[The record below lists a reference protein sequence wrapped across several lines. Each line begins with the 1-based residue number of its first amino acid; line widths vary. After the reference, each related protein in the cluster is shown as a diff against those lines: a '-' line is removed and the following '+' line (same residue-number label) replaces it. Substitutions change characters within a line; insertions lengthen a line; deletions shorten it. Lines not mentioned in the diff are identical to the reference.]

1 MRTSLYSIL
10 CIVVRLGAV
19 WLAVGLIAGLPATLD
34 LLRSTEP
41 AGAGGVLF
49 AQAIGLLFAAAL
61 WLYPGMLA
69 RVAAGRSSQQVFES
83 PIAAADLQAIA
94 LAVLG
99 VAFAVSGVTGLV
111 LHAAHYAWMTSL
123 STFTSASDRGLFSI
137 VADAIQIVLGVAL
150 ALGARGLSKVLLRLR
165 DRGPVVAAE
174 TEERP

>member
-10 CIVVRLGAV
+10 CIVVRLGAM
-19 WLAVGLIAGLPATLD
+19 WLAVGLIANLPATLD

-41 AGAGGVLF
+41 VGAGSVLF
-49 AQAIGLLFAAAL
+49 AQAIGLLFAAVL

-99 VAFAVSGVTGLV
+99 VAFAVNGVAGLV
-111 LHAAHYAWMTSL
+111 LHVLHYAWMTSS
-123 STFTSASDRGLFSI
+123 STFTSASERGLFPM
-137 VADAIQIVLGVAL
+137 VADAVQIVLGVAL
-150 ALGARGLSKVLLRLR
+150 ALGARGLGHLLLRLR
-165 DRGPVVAAE
+165 GRGPVDASDA
-174 TEERP
+174 EERP